1 MSACQARQLRG
12 GTALH
17 AHASPAYSVPVP
29 DPLLARQRFLEAN
42 IGLPPSAPVP
52 LDAGNRRLSIRSY
65 LHSITSP
72 TTFPLGSA
80 SARPFQHRHVAC
92 GQSAPRHFAHLLG
105 WELGSDRR
113 RYHVDIIIVVV
124 QCPSYCNGIISS
136 SSPYV
141 RTRTSPQT
149 RDRSKGP
156 YCARYVH
163 TVHSSPT
170 SPNDCRNQEPSLKI
184 PCCRDRRMWREL
196 VISRLERWRRG
207 PTRIRRIRASLSCT
221 QFRYRH
227 LEDII
232 HMPLLGTEHT
242 NLPCGVLLF
251 NIDEDC
257 SNTYTRPPQLSLVH
271 HNSPTSGTLLTEL
284 RFGKISRPSKPDST
298 YVQSRLAGAGCVIY
312 KGNLDRA
319 ADRLLPIHLCCWLL
333 TTRSS
338 ARLPRGSK
346 QAASRRCSA
355 RMWESRHS
363 RTRKAPRTCC
373 DASIG
378 RLCLGRLSLDRVL
391 AATLASRIAWR

>member
-1 MSACQARQLRG
+1 MREIGASRSGHICTPSHPPQPFHWVQHRRGLSNTDMSLAAKAHHSILPTCLGGNLGQIVVDITSISLSSWYSARHTV
-12 GTALH
+12 TAL
-17 AHASPAYSVPVP
+17 YRRLLRTSVPA
-29 DPLLARQRFLEAN
+29 LL
-42 IGLPPSAPVP
+42 
-52 LDAGNRRLSIRSY
+52 
-65 LHSITSP
+65 
-72 TTFPLGSA
+72 
-80 SARPFQHRHVAC
+80 
-92 GQSAPRHFAHLLG
+92 PRHATG
-105 WELGSDRR
+105 QR
-113 RYHVDIIIVVV
+113 
-124 QCPSYCNGIISS
+124 
-136 SSPYV
+136 
-141 RTRTSPQT
+141 
-149 RDRSKGP
+149 GP
-156 YCARYVH
+156 YCARSVH

-196 VISRLERWRRG
+196 VISRLSRWRRG
-207 PTRIRRIRASLSCT
+207 PTRIRRIWASLSCT

-232 HMPLLGTEHT
+232 HMPLLRTEHT

-378 RLCLGRLSLDRVL
+378 RLCLGRLSQDRVL